1 MTLYNTLYQRVSH
14 VCMSMNKYYYCYYY
28 YYYYFNHYH
37 YCYYYYYYHKYLIMA
52 TRCCQHA
59 IFTLE
64 CFAKPSVTVS
74 T

>member
-28 YYYYFNHYH
+28 YYYFNHYH
-37 YCYYYYYYHKYLIMA
+37 YCYYYYYYYHKYLTMA

-59 IFTLE
+59 INFLL
-64 CFAKPSVTVS
+64 
-74 T
+74 